1 MPIPRPWMLL
11 IAVAAVSMPANGQRT
26 NRSRLSTV
34 SHPVPLLDA
43 LSKEAEAAGTPNGA
57 EVYSKHLIKLIVG
70 NVMGDEFVSA
80 RASRLAA
87 VDLLARRGKR
97 EYVDE
102 RSVADAFNELMKKV
116 RGHGGRTIMTDAA
129 TVHRLRLGISRA
141 SPALTTV
148 SAHASSCLPSEAVL
162 LIALLITS
170 NGVIGEPPSPGSAQE
185 PRVTTGRHVSAAS
198 ADASL
203 LLVNFLVS
211 HSHPKDVGLFDALAK
226 HVGF

>member
-1 MPIPRPWMLL
+1 M
-11 IAVAAVSMPANGQRT
+11 
-26 NRSRLSTV
+26 

-43 LSKEAEAAGTPNGA
+43 LSKEAEVAGTPNGA
-57 EVYSKHLIKLIVG
+57 ELYSKHLIKLIVG
-70 NVMGDEFVSA
+70 NVMGDKFVSA
-80 RASRLAA
+80 RASRLAT

-148 SAHASSCLPSEAVL
+148 SAHASSCLPSEAML
-162 LIALLITS
+162 LIALLITN
-170 NGVIGEPPSPGSAQE
+170 NGVIGEPPSPGNTPE
-185 PRVTTGRHVSAAS
+185 LRVTTGRHVSAAN

-203 LLVNFLVS
+203 LVVNFLGS
-211 HSHPKDVGLFDALAK
+211 HSHSEDVRVFDVLAK
-226 HVGF
+226 YVGF